1 MGHYIILLYHYLH
14 FKCYILNILN
24 INLLELVK
32 NKEMKDDIFFEI
44 NIFLKIQC
52 LLTINKNPG
61 IKTIIDS
68 ILNVLGIEEVFD
80 QSGNAIADGNKKV
93 FEEILKGLI

>member
-1 MGHYIILLYHYLH
+1 MLYFKYI
-14 FKCYILNILN
+14 N